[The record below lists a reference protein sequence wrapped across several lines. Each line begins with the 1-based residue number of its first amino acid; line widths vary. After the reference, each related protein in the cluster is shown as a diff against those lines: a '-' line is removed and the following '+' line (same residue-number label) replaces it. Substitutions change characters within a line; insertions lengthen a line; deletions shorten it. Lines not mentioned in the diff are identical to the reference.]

1 MPFTYLGLPMG
12 TTRPTVLDLF
22 PLVCRVERRL
32 SATLNMISY
41 GGKLSLLNS
50 VITSL
55 IIFALCTLK
64 LPASIIELLDKI
76 RRKCLWTKKPENG
89 DSCNSLAAWDMVCQ
103 PKVSGGLGVINIKV
117 QSDALLLKYLHKFY
131 NRWDLPWVE
140 LIWNTYYS
148 NKIPHAS
155 DPCVSFWWR
164 DVMRLMP
171 IYRGITKAQVHTG
184 NDILFWK
191 DHWMDGILAETHPRA
206 FSFATQE
213 DISVRDFL
221 GATTLRVTFHLP
233 LSVQAHAE
241 TRDLQCLVSDIQL
254 HDSLSGNDSWNCTW
268 LTQKYSAS
276 KYYNFYFREVRAHQ
290 TYTWLWKSKVT
301 MKIKVFGWLLLSDRL
316 NTRNMLK
323 RRHYNIGNDYTC
335 PLCESNVEET
345 LEHLFFGCAFSKDC
359 WSDIAICWS
368 SQGSRLDW
376 ISTAKTVWNKPMFMA
391 IFLQAAWSI
400 WKERNN
406 KVFRR
411 IAPTKTSWISRLKE
425 DLSLLTHRVGDK
437 HISFLTSFVATL

>member
-1 MPFTYLGLPMG
+1 
-12 TTRPTVLDLF
+12 
-22 PLVCRVERRL
+22 
-32 SATLNMISY
+32 
-41 GGKLSLLNS
+41 
-50 VITSL
+50 
-55 IIFALCTLK
+55 
-64 LPASIIELLDKI
+64 
-76 RRKCLWTKKPENG
+76 
-89 DSCNSLAAWDMVCQ
+89 
-103 PKVSGGLGVINIKV
+103 
-117 QSDALLLKYLHKFY
+117 
-131 NRWDLPWVE
+131 
-140 LIWNTYYS
+140 
-148 NKIPHAS
+148 
-155 DPCVSFWWR
+155 
-164 DVMRLMP
+164 MRLMP

-241 TRDLQCLVSDIQL
+241 TRDLQRLVRDIQL

-376 ISTAKTVWNKPMFMA
+376 ISTTKTAWNKPMFMA